1 MENWDV
7 IIIGAGSAGL
17 AAGIYAVRSGLK
29 TLILDEKLPG
39 GTISDASI
47 VVNYPGFAE
56 ISGGELAEKMTLHC
70 RKVGAIIHELEPVT
84 GLELKEEKKIQEL
97 SLLADAGNS
106 LASAQLQVKK
116 TLKKVTRPQSPH
128 NIIEHVKIVNNDIQ
142 KVFGNP
148 NRKNENKNIVIPKE
162 FRLSQNYP
170 NPFNPTTKIQYDLPK
185 DVKVK
190 LIIYDILG
198 REVIRLV
205 NNEFKQAGRYTVE
218 FNGNNYASGVYFYR
232 IEAAEFVQSKKMVL
246 VK

>member
-1 MENWDV
+1 M
-7 IIIGAGSAGL
+7 ATHL
-17 AAGIYAVRSGLK
+17 
-29 TLILDEKLPG
+29 LDSL
-39 GTISDASI
+39 
-47 VVNYPGFAE
+47 
-56 ISGGELAEKMTLHC
+56 SGGGEPGDGEGPHDKFTREQ
-70 RKVGAIIHELEPVT
+70 RKTINTSIGTALLDSKI
-84 GLELKEEKKIQEL
+84 KEEKKIEIL
-97 SLLADAGNS
+97 SVLANTGNS
-106 LASAQLQVKK
+106 LAAAELKVKK
-116 TLKKVTRPQSPH
+116 TLKEVSKPQSPH
-128 NIIEHVKIVNNDIQ
+128 TIIEHIKIVNNDIQ

-148 NRKNENKNIVIPKE
+148 NRKSKNENNLIPTE

-170 NPFNPTTKIQYDLPK
+170 NPFNPVTKIQYDLPK

-232 IEAAEFVQSKKMVL
+232 IEADKFVQSKKMVL